1 MVTVQNVTGKAMKI
15 LLVVFFLTGAM
26 YSQTNQLQPYPPP
39 QQVQN
44 RDLPGAPDPP
54 PQQVQNRDLPGA
66 PDPGLMREIN
76 GIKAMDNH
84 SHPPALNGPN
94 GEKDDDYDALPCDP
108 LEPTEAGLMFRED
121 NPVYIKAWQ
130 TMFGYKYNDF
140 QPEHV
145 KELLA
150 AKEQVKQ
157 REGDNYP
164 NWVLDQ
170 LGIETELANRIVLGR
185 GLQPPRFRWVAFDDT
200 LLFPLNNSGL
210 KAQTPDRKIFFDR
223 EELLMKRYLRQL
235 NVTALPITLAEYTSK
250 VVTPVLEW
258 EKKNGALAIKFEAAY
273 LRSLDFEPASQ
284 ADASRI
290 YAQYIKA
297 ALPSDADYKVL
308 QDYLFRY
315 IAREAGRLGMAV
327 HFHTGG
333 GCGGYFEMEGANP
346 LLLDSVFNDPTLRK
360 TNFVMLHGGAG
371 GFEQFVPY
379 LLMKPNV
386 YADFSEQ
393 TWMTSPRHIAASIRF
408 MLEFYPDKVLFG
420 TDLYPLT
427 PQVNWEETGYQ
438 TETAGRTA
446 LAIALTG
453 MMQDGEITRAQASEI
468 ARKVMRDNAIKLYGL
483 SAKP

>member
-1 MVTVQNVTGKAMKI
+1 MKTLI
-15 LLVVFFLTGAM
+15 CVFVLALTSPLFA
-26 YSQTNQLQPYPPP
+26 QTNQQLT
-39 QQVQN
+39 
-44 RDLPGAPDPP
+44 PD
-54 PQQVQNRDLPGA
+54 A
-66 PDPGLMREIN
+66 SLMSEIN
-76 GIKAMDNH
+76 QIKAIDNH
-84 SHPPALNGPN
+84 SHPPALDGPH
-94 GEKDDDYDALPCDP
+94 GEKDTDFDALPCDP
-108 LEPTEAGLMFRED
+108 LEPTDSGLMFRED
-121 NPVYIKAWQ
+121 NPVYLKAWQ
-130 TMFGYKYNDF
+130 TMFGYKYNDMA
-140 QPEHV
+140 PEHV

-170 LGIETELANRIVLGR
+170 LGIESELANRITLGR
-185 GLQPPRFRWVAFDDT
+185 GHQPPRFLWVPFDDI
-200 LLFPLNNSGL
+200 LLFPLNNSSL
-210 KAQTPDRKIFFDR
+210 EAQTPDRKIFFAR
-223 EELLMKRYLRQL
+223 EELLRQRYLKQL
-235 NVTALPITLAEYTSK
+235 NLSALPATLSEYTST
-250 VVTPVLEW
+250 VVTPLLEQQR
-258 EKKNGALAIKFEAAY
+258 KNGAVAIKFEAAY
-273 LRSLDFEPASQ
+273 LRSLNFEPPVE
-284 ADASRI
+284 ADAVGI
-290 YAQYIKA
+290 YAQYIKGGT
-297 ALPSDADYKVL
+297 PNDVEYKRL

-327 HFHTGG
+327 HIHTGG
-333 GCGGYFEMEGANP
+333 GCGGYFQMEGANP

-371 GFEQFVPY
+371 GFEQLVPY

-446 LAIALTG
+446 LGIALTG
-453 MMQDGEITRAQASEI
+453 MMQDGEITRALASEF

-483 SAKP
+483 SSKP

>member
-1 MVTVQNVTGKAMKI
+1 MKT
-15 LLVVFFLTGAM
+15 LTCVVVLSLTSTLCA
-26 YSQTNQLQPYPPP
+26 QANQQLQP
-39 QQVQN
+39 
-44 RDLPGAPDPP
+44 DPT
-54 PQQVQNRDLPGA
+54 
-66 PDPGLMREIN
+66 LMSEIN
-76 GIKAMDNH
+76 QLKAIDNH
-84 SHPPALNGPN
+84 AHPPALDGPH
-94 GEKDDDYDALPCDP
+94 GEKDTDFDALPCDP
-108 LEPTEAGLMFRED
+108 LEPTDSGLMFRED
-121 NPVYIKAWQ
+121 NPVYLKAWQ
-130 TMFGYKYNDF
+130 AMFGYKYNDMA
-140 QPEHV
+140 PEHV

-170 LGIETELANRIVLGR
+170 LGIETELANRITLGR
-185 GLQPPRFRWVAFDDT
+185 GHQPPHFLWVPFDDI
-200 LLFPLNNSGL
+200 LLFPLNNTSLGM
-210 KAQTPDRKIFFDR
+210 QSPDRKIFFAR
-223 EELLMKRYLRQL
+223 EELLRQRYLKQL
-235 NVTALPITLAEYTSK
+235 NLSALPATLSEYTAT
-250 VVTPVLEW
+250 VVTPLLEQQR
-258 EKKNGALAIKFEAAY
+258 KNGAAAIKFEAAY
-273 LRSLDFEPASQ
+273 LRSLNFELPVET
-284 ADASRI
+284 DAVGI
-290 YAQYIKA
+290 YAHYVKGGT
-297 ALPSDADYKVL
+297 PNDAEYKRL

-327 HFHTGG
+327 HIHTGG
-333 GCGGYFEMEGANP
+333 GCGGYFQMEGANP

-371 GFEQFVPY
+371 GFEQLVPY

-438 TETAGRTA
+438 TERAGRTA

-453 MMQDGEITRAQASEI
+453 MMEDGEITRAEASEF

-483 SAKP
+483 SNKP

>member
-1 MVTVQNVTGKAMKI
+1 
-15 LLVVFFLTGAM
+15 
-26 YSQTNQLQPYPPP
+26 
-39 QQVQN
+39 
-44 RDLPGAPDPP
+44 
-54 PQQVQNRDLPGA
+54 
-66 PDPGLMREIN
+66 
-76 GIKAMDNH
+76 
-84 SHPPALNGPN
+84 
-94 GEKDDDYDALPCDP
+94 
-108 LEPTEAGLMFRED
+108 LEPTDSGLMFRED

-130 TMFGYKYNDF
+130 TMFGYKYSDF
-140 QPEHV
+140 KPEHV

-150 AKEQVKQ
+150 AKAQVKQ

-170 LGIETELANRIVLGR
+170 LGIETELANRVALGP
-185 GLQPPRFRWVAFDDT
+185 GLKPPRFRWVAFDDI
-200 LLFPLNNSGL
+200 LLFPLNNSSL
-210 KAQTPDRKIFFDR
+210 AAQSPDRKIFYGR
-223 EELLMKRYLRQL
+223 EDLLLKRYLKQL
-235 NVTALPITLAEYTSK
+235 GTSALPQTLPQYTAT
-250 VVTPVLEW
+250 VVTPLLELQ
-258 EKKNGALAIKFEAAY
+258 KKNGAVAIKFEAAY
-273 LRSLDFEPASQ
+273 LRSLDFEPAAES
-284 ADASRI
+284 DAARI
-290 YAQYIKA
+290 YARYINA
-297 ALPSDADYKVL
+297 GVPSNSDYKTL

-315 IAREAGRLGMAV
+315 VAREAGRLGLAV
-327 HFHTGG
+327 HLHTGG
-333 GCGGYFEMEGANP
+333 GCGGYFQMEGSNP

-360 TNFVMLHGGAG
+360 TNFVMLHGGSG

-408 MLEFYPDKVLFG
+408 MLEFYPGKVLFG

-453 MMQDGEITRAQASEI
+453 MMQDGEITRAEASEI

>member
-1 MVTVQNVTGKAMKI
+1 MKPLI
-15 LLVVFFLTGAM
+15 FAFALTMTSVLFA
-26 YSQTNQLQPYPPP
+26 QANQQLQP
-39 QQVQN
+39 
-44 RDLPGAPDPP
+44 DPS
-54 PQQVQNRDLPGA
+54 
-66 PDPGLMREIN
+66 LMTEIN
-76 GIKAMDNH
+76 QIKAIDNH

-94 GEKDDDYDALPCDP
+94 GEKDDDFDALPCDP
-108 LEPTEAGLMFRED
+108 LEPTDSGLMFRED

-130 TMFGYKYNDF
+130 TMFGYKYEDF
-140 QPEHV
+140 APEHV

-150 AKEQVKQ
+150 AKEKVKE

-170 LGIETELANRIVLGR
+170 LRIETELANRVALGR
-185 GLQPPRFRWVAFDDT
+185 GLQPPYFRWVAFDDT
-200 LLFPLNNSGL
+200 LLFPLNNSSL
-210 KAQTPDRKIFFDR
+210 AAQSPDRKIFYGR
-223 EELLMKRYLRQL
+223 EELLFARYVNQL
-235 NVTALPITLAEYTSK
+235 SLNGVPPTLAQYTAK
-250 VVTPVLEW
+250 IVTPLLELQRR
-258 EKKNGALAIKFEAAY
+258 NGAVAIKFEAAY
-273 LRSLDFEPASQ
+273 LRSLEFAPAKEV
-284 ADASRI
+284 DAAKV
-290 YAQYIKA
+290 YARYVKGGI
-297 ALPSDADYKVL
+297 PGDADYKIL

-315 IAREAGRLGMAV
+315 IAAEAGRLGMAV
-327 HFHTGG
+327 HLHTGG
-333 GCGGYFEMEGANP
+333 GCGGYFQMEGSNP
-346 LLLDSVFNDPTLRK
+346 LLLDSVFNDPALRK

-438 TETAGRTA
+438 TTTAGRTA

-453 MMQDGEITRAQASEI
+453 MMQDGEITRAQASEM
-468 ARKVMRDNAIKLYGL
+468 ARKVMRANAIKLYGL
-483 SAKP
+483 DAKP